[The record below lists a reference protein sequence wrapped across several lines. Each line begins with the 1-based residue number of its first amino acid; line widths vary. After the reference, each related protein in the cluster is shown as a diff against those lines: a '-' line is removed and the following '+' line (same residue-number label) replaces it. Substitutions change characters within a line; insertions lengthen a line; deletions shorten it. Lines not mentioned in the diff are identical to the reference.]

1 VFVGLRS
8 SVTALAARDRFSRA
22 GRRGSRRLV
31 CGTLAIVARHLP
43 PGTESR
49 RAGWRRGPEIVRALV
64 GTDGRPGRGLGRG
77 PTVGQRLKGAGMV
90 LDLHGPLAR
99 RRGPAATP
107 VHVMTSPHLTSRVV
121 DLGMLRGP
129 LPRCR
134 RLGPAAFVTGPYVID
149 ASPCASPAG
158 PVKGRL
164 GPPAR
169 QFTSGE
175 DIPMTGGRPAPP
187 LPKTAMT
194 RAYALVMWCRRG
206 DLNP

>member
-107 VHVMTSPHLTSRVV
+107 VHVMNLTSPHQSRGGSRNAPWTSSSVPSSRAGRFRDRAIRHRRVP
-121 DLGMLRGP
+121 LRLAGRP
-129 LPRCR
+129 GQR
-134 RLGPAAFVTGPYVID
+134 T
-149 ASPCASPAG
+149 AG
-158 PVKGRL
+158 P
-164 GPPAR
+164 
-169 QFTSGE
+169 
-175 DIPMTGGRPAPP
+175 TGATVHER
-187 LPKTAMT
+187 
-194 RAYALVMWCRRG
+194 
-206 DLNP
+206 